1 MPPIE
6 KQLLV
11 TISEDINALF
21 GLRYVFGFFGRRD
34 LVRLTLFYVSPRQ
47 EGFGG
52 EDRELMSRLPFCE
65 PGQQDGFG
73 GGCRKIPR
81 ALADARKWLMDMGFP
96 ADKVDIKS
104 SPAKLG
110 TVKDIAAEAQ
120 RGLYDAVVL
129 GRRGLT
135 WFDEFFEDSIT
146 QRLLWE
152 SITFPL
158 WVCRNP
164 ARHARNVLLCVDGSE
179 QALRIADHV
188 GFVLRDEPE
197 HSVTVFHNRAQGL
210 PEGERIGDIMNE
222 AADILRNNG
231 VADERID
238 FVVKSSKDPAE
249 LILKEA
255 ASGQYAAVAVGRTKG
270 RITGMNNI
278 FGSVSQTLL
287 RKLEGASLWISK

>member
-1 MPPIE
+1 MESLE

-47 EGFGG
+47 QGLGG
-52 EDRELMSRLPFCE
+52 EDRELMSKMPFCP
-65 PGQQDGFG
+65 PGQEGGFG
-73 GGCRKIPR
+73 SGCRKPPH
-81 ALADARKWLMDMGFP
+81 ALEEARKWLLDMGFP
-96 ADKVDIKS
+96 KDRIELKS
-104 SPAKLG
+104 APAKLG
-110 TVKDIAAEAQ
+110 TVKDIAAEAE

-146 QRLLWE
+146 HRLLWE

-164 ARHARNVLLCVDGSE
+164 ARNARNVLLCVDGSE

-188 GFVLRDEPE
+188 GFILRDEPG
-197 HSVTVFHNRAQGL
+197 HAVTVFHNRALGL
-210 PEGERIGDIMNE
+210 PEGERIEDIMSE
-222 AADILRNNG
+222 AAGILRENG
-231 VADERID
+231 IPDERID

-255 ASGQYAAVAVGRTKG
+255 AKGQYAAVAVGRTKG
-270 RITGMNNI
+270 RTTAMENI